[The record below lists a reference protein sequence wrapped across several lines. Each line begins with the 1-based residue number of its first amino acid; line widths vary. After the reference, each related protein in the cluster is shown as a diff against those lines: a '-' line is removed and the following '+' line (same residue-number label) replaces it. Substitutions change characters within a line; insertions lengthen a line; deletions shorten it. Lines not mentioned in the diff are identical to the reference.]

1 MDLHNYLAYL
11 LISVLTI
18 TSPGAAILLAM
29 NNAMRYNLRA
39 VFFSTI
45 GNILGLF
52 ILSLVAM
59 LGVGILIKSSDLF
72 FTLLKITGGLYL
84 IYLGIKYFMSGHKDF
99 HLHKSKHLNDFSA
112 KEVFTKGFL
121 VAVTNPKPI
130 LFFSAVFP
138 LFLSKSYPL
147 TLQFFIMTFT
157 FMVISF
163 LSLMSYGYLSKKAKA
178 WFFDD
183 KRLVLFYRVSGV
195 LFVLM
200 GISMFF
206 IENAKKI

>member
-72 FTLLKITGGLYL
+72 FALLKITGGLYL
-84 IYLGIKYFMSGHKDF
+84 IYLGIKYFMSGQKDF
-99 HLHKSKHLNDFSA
+99 HLHKRKHQDDFSA
-112 KEVFTKGFL
+112 KEVFMKGFL

-157 FMVISF
+157 FMAISF
-163 LSLMSYGYLSKKAKA
+163 FSLMSYGYLSKKAKA

-206 IENAKKI
+206 VENAKKI